1 MPRPT
6 PIPAAADRT
15 AVATWTR
22 RTVLLLASVTLLCI
36 VAAGTVIDPLLYI
49 GPPRVDPPPSSA
61 DADQPCPSATLSPW
75 SSAPPTDAELALV
88 ARNRWHELR
97 ARLRR
102 EPLPRTEQ
110 ALEAQL
116 DEAFEPT
123 YARIPSFLDWH
134 YSVAGQYTQLG
145 QAILDQLE
153 GSQLARVALERLHGS
168 QLARAV
174 LDRLGE
180 SELAQGALVQLNDSD
195 VLQEALD
202 QLRQGVDAR
211 LFGDLPDRIGQV
223 PDNVERVMKDEV
235 NALIERRIQDEVQ
248 TLPPR
253 GYLEGATPCPESEA
267 YRVGI
272 AYEGMLRAAIPQTL
286 RRFTNSAAPTG
297 IVAAGAALPGAAAGG
312 ALVRSLSRRL
322 FSRTASRTARAI
334 GAAVAGTAAGT
345 AAWLLVDTAVLF
357 VDEHFNRDDLE
368 RELTELID
376 EQKEEIKSA
385 LSRAVSEA
393 RSEALGAFTPSEL
406 TGRN

>member
-6 PIPAAADRT
+6 PIPAAAYRT
-15 AVATWTR
+15 GCATWTR

-36 VAAGTVIDPLLYI
+36 VAAGTVVDPLLYI
-49 GPPRVDPPPSSA
+49 GPPRVDPPSSSA
-61 DADQPCPSATLSPW
+61 DADQPCPNTALSPW
-75 SSAPPTDAELALV
+75 SSAPPTDTELVLV
-88 ARNRWHELR
+88 ARNRWRGLR

-102 EPLPRTEQ
+102 EPLPRTGQ

-116 DEAFEPT
+116 DAAFEPT
-123 YARIPSFLDWH
+123 YASIPEFLDWH

-145 QAILDQLE
+145 QAILDRLE
-153 GSQLARVALERLHGS
+153 RSQLARAAFDRLQSS

-180 SELAQGALVQLNDSD
+180 SELAQGAIDQLQDSELVRT
-195 VLQEALD
+195 ALD
-202 QLRQGVDAR
+202 RLQQGVDAR
-211 LFGDLPDRIGQV
+211 LFGDLPDRVGQV
-223 PDNVERVMKDEV
+223 SDNVERVMREEV
-235 NALIERRIQDEVQ
+235 NALIERRIQDEVR

-253 GYLEGATPCPESEA
+253 GYTDGVGPCRKSEA
-267 YRVGI
+267 RGVGI

-297 IVAAGAALPGAAAGG
+297 IIAGGAALPGAGAAG
-312 ALVRSLSRRL
+312 ALVRGLSRRL
-322 FSRTASRTARAI
+322 FSRTAGSTARAI
-334 GAAVAGTAAGT
+334 GAAVGGLTAGT
-345 AAWLLVDTAVLF
+345 AAWLLVDTAILF

-368 RELTELID
+368 RELTELLD
-376 EQKEEIKSA
+376 EQKEEIESA
-385 LSRAVSEA
+385 LWRAVSEA

>member
-1 MPRPT
+1 MPRPK
-6 PIPAAADRT
+6 PGPAPEPSG
-15 AVATWTR
+15 VATWTR

-36 VAAGTVIDPLLYI
+36 VAAGTVVDPLLYV
-49 GPPRVDPPPSSA
+49 GPPPVAPPSPNA
-61 DADQPCPSATLSPW
+61 DAYPPCPTAHAAAWRSRPM
-75 SSAPPTDAELALV
+75 TDAELERV
-88 ARNRWHELR
+88 AQRRWLEFR
-97 ARLRR
+97 GRLRDA
-102 EPLPRTEQ
+102 PLPRTDQ
-110 ALEAQL
+110 ALRDQV
-116 DEAFEPT
+116 DEAFEPV
-123 YARIPSFLDWH
+123 YARIPEFLDWH

-145 QAILDQLE
+145 QVILDQLE
-153 GSQLARVALERLHGS
+153 GSPLARAAFERLRSS

-180 SELAQGALVQLNDSD
+180 SVLAQGVVERLQDSEVVQAA
-195 VLQEALD
+195 VD

-223 PDNVERVMKDEV
+223 SGNVERVMKEEM
-235 NALIERRIQDEVQ
+235 NALVERRILDEVR

-253 GYLEGATPCPESEA
+253 GYAEGATPCPGSETSGI
-267 YRVGI
+267 GI

-297 IVAAGAALPGAAAGG
+297 IVAAGAALSGAAAAG
-312 ALVRSLSRRL
+312 ALVRGLSRRVL
-322 FSRTASRTARAI
+322 FRTAGRTARAL
-334 GAAVAGTAAGT
+334 GAAVGGLAAGT

-368 RELTELID
+368 RELAELVD
-376 EQKEEIKSA
+376 EQKQATGSA

-406 TGRN
+406 SSRN